1 MGSSDG
7 DRRNGIG
14 VEGERWRSVENGVN
28 NIEEVKL
35 IGFSKEFK
43 SKEYLEREERARVFA
58 LWSWWTVL
66 PFSEVKNPGSRTSF
80 RDQSRRRKVMALIF
94 NILSLRWCWSIL
106 EKFQVDSEIHE
117 HGAKKKESSVTIEE
131 IVQAKMADE
140 ICWEKSLVRREEVH
154 AVRHPKM

>member
-66 PFSEVKNPGSRTSF
+66 PFSEVRNPGSRTSF

-117 HGAKKKESSVTIEE
+117 HGAKKKKGKFSDNWGDSSSQDGGWNLLRKEFSEE
-131 IVQAKMADE
+131 
-140 ICWEKSLVRREEVH
+140 RRGPCCETS
-154 AVRHPKM
+154 